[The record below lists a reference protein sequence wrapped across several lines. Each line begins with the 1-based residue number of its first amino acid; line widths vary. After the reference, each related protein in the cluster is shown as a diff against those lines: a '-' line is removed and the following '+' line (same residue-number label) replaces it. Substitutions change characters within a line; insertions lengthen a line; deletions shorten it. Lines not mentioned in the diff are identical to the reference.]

1 LKRILLI
8 HWDEPEAKLR
18 AARLQ
23 ALGYGA
29 SFATRT
35 GPRLMDQIR
44 DDPPSAVV
52 IDLSRLPSQGRDV
65 GIALRV
71 RTSTRSIPLVFV
83 GGLIEKVA
91 VVKASL
97 PDAMYTTW
105 DHIRQDLE
113 RAIARPP
120 FKPVVPDSLL
130 AGYSGRSL
138 AAKLGL
144 KSGTITALLGAPN
157 DFVDALE
164 PLPAGVELRR
174 QMSDDC
180 TLTLWFVRSPR
191 ELEQG
196 ISLRAAR
203 LGEGKLWILWPKKA
217 SGVGGGLTQTSVRD
231 AGLSGGLVDY
241 KIASIDATWSGLL
254 FTRRKPSASG

>member
-1 LKRILLI
+1 MKRILLI

-18 AARLQ
+18 AARLE
-23 ALGYGA
+23 ALRYSA
-29 SFATRT
+29 RYAARA
-35 GPRLMDQIR
+35 GPALMDQIR

-65 GIALRV
+65 GIALRL
-71 RTSTRSIPLVFV
+71 RRSTRSIPLVFV

-105 DHIRQDLE
+105 DHIQADLE

-120 FKPVVPDSLL
+120 LQPVVPESLL
-130 AGYSGRSL
+130 AGYGGRTL

-144 KSGTITALLGAPN
+144 KPGSIVALLGAPN
-157 DFVDALE
+157 DFADALE
-164 PLPAGVELRR
+164 PLPAGIELRR

-180 TLTLWFVRSPR
+180 TLTLWFARSPR
-191 ELEQG
+191 ELDQ
-196 ISLRAAR
+196 SMRLRAER
-203 LGEGKLWILWPKKA
+203 LGDGALWILWPKKT
-217 SGVGGGLTQTSVRD
+217 SGVASGLTQASVR
-231 AGLSGGLVDY
+231 AVGLANGLVDY

-254 FTRRKPSASG
+254 FTRRKPGLDS